1 MRWAGFQALAL
12 VMVVCAVP
20 AERPSPI
27 LVPSPSVGVF
37 PFVRTCDS
45 AVSITP
51 NMRHAVNIGPL
62 TLIGTTQRL
71 PPSTFRSHEGRYTA
85 IKILALVTSSTDVT
99 VTVPLRERESEFLLY
114 NPAVRG
120 NSHGFMI
127 AEADAQVRFDACP
140 GPYPRY
146 NGGLLLKRPGCVELE
161 VESKGWGLVT
171 GSFPVGT
178 RSPC

>member
-12 VMVVCAVP
+12 VMVVCAAP
-20 AERPSPI
+20 AEQPPP
-27 LVPSPSVGVF
+27 LPMASPSVGVF

-45 AVSITP
+45 AVSGTP

-71 PPSTFRSHEGRYTA
+71 SPSTFQPHDGRYAA
-85 IKILALVTSSTDVT
+85 IKILAIVTSSTDVT
-99 VTVPLRERESEFLLY
+99 VTVPLRERASEFLLY
-114 NPAVRG
+114 DPAVRG
-120 NSHGFMI
+120 NRDGFTI
-127 AEADAQVRFDACP
+127 AEADAQVRLDACP
-140 GPYPRY
+140 GPYPKY
-146 NGGLLLKRPGCVELE
+146 NGGLLLKQPGCVELE
-161 VESKGWGLVT
+161 VESKEWGLVT